1 MTFRNLSMTH
11 DDASS
16 SDTPAPVIVEPEN
29 ARVVYAD
36 WIVTGG
42 AFEGVVNISLGTVD
56 YSLRAGPDEPFRV
69 LVCANLRMSAAFAGR
84 LHSALSH
91 ILGLEPH
98 ASDVSPPPPSTL
110 VN

>member
-1 MTFRNLSMTH
+1 MTD

-16 SDTPAPVIVEPEN
+16 SEAPAPVIVEPEN
-29 ARVVYAD
+29 SRVVYAD

-69 LVCANLRMSAAFAGR
+69 LVCANLRMSTAFAGR
-84 LHSALSH
+84 LHNALSH
-91 ILGLEPH
+91 ILGLDPQ
-98 ASDVSPPPPSTL
+98 SPETSPTPPSTL